1 MYETIL
7 IIIGNFATIDINN
20 QWSFDNHHYVND
32 KFSICYF
39 YFIAYFGIN
48 FIPKFSESHSQGN
61 CV

>member
-20 QWSFDNHHYVND
+20 QGSFDNHYVND

-39 YFIAYFGIN
+39 YFKAYFGVN
-48 FIPKFSESHSQGN
+48 FIPKFSESHSLDN